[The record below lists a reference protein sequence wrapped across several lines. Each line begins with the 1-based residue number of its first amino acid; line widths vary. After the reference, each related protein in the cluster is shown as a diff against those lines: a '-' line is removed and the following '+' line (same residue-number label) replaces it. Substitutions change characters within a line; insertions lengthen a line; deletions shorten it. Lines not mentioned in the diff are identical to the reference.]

1 MRRGK
6 ITALMLSIVLLL
18 SGCGD
23 SPEQKA
29 ENEKILR
36 QAESNA
42 VDYIEKKYGFTP
54 AVIES
59 TLERSQGL
67 FGSTPLTSALVRMSY
82 NGHDFSVYIDGV
94 TKNTDGAD
102 NYQQDEIISA
112 LTDKINE
119 IVPQLESLRVRGG
132 EGLGVYPNFYNC
144 DREYFN
150 NLYPVYFDGS
160 NFSEVL
166 GGNLCSITADYI
178 NADFPELTESDFV
191 FLPFGKQFGFDLVS
205 YRSDEDYLNR
215 PDYSE
220 INDFTGIKKHAVLIE
235 ESFSFGKDGYEH
247 NEYVLGKHDDF
258 YYYISDNMP
267 DVVSFTD
274 GSMPDAS
281 EFDGNGIIGGEFVTP
296 AYSIN
301 SSVNERLYI
310 YYPLSELPEKSRLAT
325 YIKTDDGA
333 DLDIS
338 PLAYDI
344 GDYRMVYIQASEFE
358 DAYFDGDAKIS
369 FAFITEK
376 ENISNEQ

>member
-6 ITALMLSIVLLL
+6 ITALMLSVVLLL

-29 ENEKILR
+29 ENEKNLR

-42 VDYIEKKYGFTP
+42 VNYIEKKYGFTP
-54 AVIES
+54 TVTES
-59 TLERSQGL
+59 ILERSSGL

-82 NGHDFSVYIDGV
+82 NGRDFSVYIDGE
-94 TKNTDGAD
+94 TKNTEGAD

-132 EGLGVYPNFYNC
+132 EGSGVYPNFYNC

-150 NLYPVYFDGS
+150 NLYPVYFDGN

-178 NADFPELTESDFV
+178 NADFPELTESDFD
-191 FLPFGKQFGFDLVS
+191 FLPFGKQFGFDLIS

-235 ESFSFGKDGYEH
+235 ESFSFGKDGSEH

-258 YYYISDNMP
+258 YYYVSDSTP
-267 DVVSFTD
+267 DTVSF
-274 GSMPDAS
+274 SPSEMPDAS
-281 EFDGNGIIGGEFVTP
+281 EFDGNGIIDGEFVTP
-296 AYSIN
+296 TYKIN
-301 SSVNERLYI
+301 NSVNERIYI
-310 YYPLSELPEKSRLAT
+310 YYPISMLPQKSRLAT
-325 YIKTDDGA
+325 CKKSEDGV
-333 DLDIS
+333 DINIS
-338 PLAYDI
+338 PLTEDI
-344 GDYRMVYIQASEFE
+344 GDYRMVSI
-358 DAYFDGDAKIS
+358 AKPFNNEIR

-376 ENISNEQ
+376 ENINNE